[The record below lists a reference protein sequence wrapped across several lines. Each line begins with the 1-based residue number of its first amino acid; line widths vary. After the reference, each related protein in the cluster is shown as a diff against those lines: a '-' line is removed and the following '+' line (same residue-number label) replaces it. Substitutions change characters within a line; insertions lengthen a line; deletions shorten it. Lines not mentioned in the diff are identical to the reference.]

1 MTSFK
6 LNKDSFKNWYK
17 NYNVKDWKLWFKLI
31 FIVILTFVVLEAYL
45 EPLIKYSIWTH
56 DINNQI
62 ASGKT
67 TIKEL
72 IDYGIANKS
81 GWISGDVGAEHINEL
96 IGITIKSDG
105 SLIRARYMPFE
116 QMLFK
121 SSFFTVLSNLL
132 VLAWMYV
139 ALIKPKNEGEK
150 GILSDNVSIISGTYI
165 TITFLIYQLA
175 LRPVTIA
182 SRLTNGK
189 TVIQAIFLE
198 PLSVIQNEVFH
209 TIVPIAFVLYIIFGM
224 KHTHYEELTTKK
236 MHMNWIHG
244 IIGLVVY
251 GLYSIIRGLIREAGG
266 TPNTSI
272 YAYPYFFLQITN
284 PKGLLGVT
292 GIVWFIIFI
301 FVIAGLYIGFSTSY
315 RLAIIK
321 NQKRLQK

>member
-1 MTSFK
+1 MTTFK

-17 NYNVKDWKLWFKLI
+17 NYSVKDWRLWFKLI
-31 FIVILTFVVLEAYL
+31 FIIVLTFVVLEAYL

-62 ASGKT
+62 ANGKS

-81 GWISGDVGAEHINEL
+81 GWISGKVGIEHVNDL

-105 SLIRARYMPFE
+105 TLIRATYMPFE
-116 QMLFK
+116 QMLFT
-121 SSFFTVLSNLL
+121 SSFFTALSNLL
-132 VLAWMYV
+132 VLTWMYV

-150 GILSDNVSIISGTYI
+150 GILSDNLSITSATYI

-175 LRPVTIA
+175 LRPVTISSGLA
-182 SRLTNGK
+182 NGK
-189 TVIQAIFLE
+189 TVIQAIFPE
-198 PLSVIQNEVFH
+198 PLSLIQNEVFH
-209 TIVPIAFVLYIIFGM
+209 TIVPIAFVLYIIFGI
-224 KHTHYEELTTKK
+224 KHPHYEELTTKK
-236 MHMNWIHG
+236 MHMNWIYG
-244 IIGLVVY
+244 IIGLVGY
-251 GLYSIIRGLIREAGG
+251 GLYAIIRGLIREAGG
-266 TPNTSI
+266 TSNTSI
-272 YAYPYFFLQITN
+272 YTYPYFFLQITN
-284 PKGLLGVT
+284 PKGLLGIP